1 MRRKTAPYGGMQNGS
16 YGEKEN
22 GKDSKAKD
30 TMVQTE
36 EDKLSKRFRQEA
48 TRILGGE
55 HGLPDESNKT
65 AKMLS
70 KTATTVLGLTFE
82 KRNRDRETW

>member
-1 MRRKTAPYGGMQNGS
+1 MQNGS

-36 EDKLSKRFRQEA
+36 EDKLSNRFRQEA

-65 AKMLS
+65 AKMLRN
-70 KTATTVLGLTFE
+70 KVGDINLLVLDLV
-82 KRNRDRETW
+82 DRL